1 MLIDNQQ
8 SAIGN
13 RQIIIIGA
21 GVAGLAAARE
31 LSCANFKVTVL
42 EARDRIG
49 GRVYTHDSV
58 ELGAEFIHGKPP
70 ELLQIAERAHLK
82 LSVVPNRHWYFR
94 DGKLATSKEFWS
106 DIEHVM
112 NEMKKVERDES
123 FADFLKKHDLGQAEP
138 LAKLYVEGFH
148 ASRAERVSVR
158 GLNKANAAADEIND
172 DEQYRIPAGYNLIAQ
187 SLYDD
192 AVAHGATFH
201 LNTIVEEVRW
211 QPNHVEIT
219 ARSTKGATAYD
230 SPEGRLAPARLARFS
245 RALITLPLS
254 LIQSGSVRFV
264 PELREKQA
272 AANKLAMGQVVK
284 IVMRFRTPFWEKLEL
299 PTKDGR
305 KQSLKDLAYIHAPDE
320 LLPTWW
326 TFLPERTPLL
336 IGWAG
341 GSRAEEL
348 LSKGGQAIR
357 NHALK
362 SLVEVFAVEME
373 QIEEQLEE
381 IYYHDWY
388 GDPFSRG
395 AYSYVPV
402 GGLDAQ
408 LQLAAPIENTLFF
421 AGEATNT
428 EGHLGT
434 VHGAI
439 ATGLRAA
446 REVIDGV

>member
-1 MLIDNQQ
+1 MKPEIL
-8 SAIGN
+8 
-13 RQIIIIGA
+13 IIGA

-31 LSCANFKVTVL
+31 LSRANFKVTVL

-70 ELLQIAERAHLK
+70 ELMQISERAHLK
-82 LSVVPNRHWYFR
+82 LDIVSNRHWYFR
-94 DGKLATSKEFWS
+94 DGKLATSNEFWS

-112 NEMKKVERDES
+112 KEMKKVEHDES
-123 FADFLKKHDLGQAEP
+123 FSDFLKEHDLGPAEP

-148 ASRAERVSVR
+148 ASRAERVSVL
-158 GLNKANAAADEIND
+158 GLNKANAAADEIDD
-172 DEQYRIPAGYNLIAQ
+172 DEQYRIPAGYHVVAQ

-192 AVAHGATFH
+192 AIAHGATFH
-201 LNTIVEEVRW
+201 LNTIVDEVRW
-211 QPNHVEIT
+211 QPNQVEIT
-219 ARSTKGATAYD
+219 AGSTKESALTDAK
-230 SPEGRLAPARLARFS
+230 FS
-245 RALITLPLS
+245 RAVITLPLS
-254 LIQSGSVRFV
+254 LIQAGSVRIV
-264 PELREKQA
+264 PELRDKQA

-284 IVMRFRTPFWEKLEL
+284 IVMRFHTPFWEKLEL
-299 PTKDGR
+299 ATKDGR
-305 KQSLKDLAYIHAPDE
+305 SQGLADLAYIHAPDE

-326 TFLPERTPLL
+326 TLLPERTPVL

-348 LSKGGQAIR
+348 LSRGEQAIR

-362 SLVEVFAVEME
+362 SLVTVFAVELE
-373 QIEEQLEE
+373 KIEEQLEE
-381 IYYHDWY
+381 IYCHNWY

-395 AYSYVPV
+395 AYSYIPI
-402 GGLDAQ
+402 GGLEAQ
-408 LQLAAPIENTLFF
+408 MQLARPVENTLFF

-446 REVIDGV
+446 REVQRSTSNVQSQDG

>member
-1 MLIDNQQ
+1 MLIGNRQ

-13 RQIIIIGA
+13 RDVIIIGA

-31 LSCANFKVTVL
+31 LSRANFNVTVL
-42 EARDRIG
+42 EARNRIG

-58 ELGAEFIHGKPP
+58 ELGAEFIHGKPTC
-70 ELLQIAERAHLK
+70 LLDIVERAHLK
-82 LSVVPNRHWYFR
+82 LSVVQNRHWYFR
-94 DGKLATSKEFWS
+94 EGKLATSNEFWS

-112 NEMKKVERDES
+112 REMKKVERDES
-123 FADFLKKHDLGQAEP
+123 FSEFLKNHDLGPAEP

-148 ASRAERVSVR
+148 ASRAERVSVL
-158 GLNKANAAADEIND
+158 GLNKANAAAEEIDD
-172 DEQYRIPAGYNLIAQ
+172 DEQYRIPAGYNLVAQ
-187 SLYDD
+187 SLYED

-219 ARSTKGATAYD
+219 VGSAKESALTDAN
-230 SPEGRLAPARLARFS
+230 FS
-245 RALITLPLS
+245 RAVITLPLS
-254 LIQSGSVRFV
+254 LIQAGSVRYV

-284 IVMRFRTPFWEKLEL
+284 IVMRFHTPFWEKLEL

-305 KQSLKDLAYIHAPDE
+305 SQSLEGLAYIHAPDE

-326 TFLPERTPLL
+326 TLLPERTPVL

-348 LSKGGQAIR
+348 LSKGEEAIR

-362 SLVEVFAVEME
+362 SLVTVFAVELE

-388 GDPFSRG
+388 GDPCSRG

-402 GGLDAQ
+402 GGLEAQ
-408 LQLAAPIENTLFF
+408 MQLARPVENTLFF

-446 REVIDGV
+446 KEVQRSMSKV

>member
-1 MLIDNQQ
+1 VKPE
-8 SAIGN
+8 
-13 RQIIIIGA
+13 IIIIGA

-31 LSCANFKVTVL
+31 LSRANFNVTVV

-49 GRVYTHDSV
+49 GRFYTHDSV

-70 ELLQIAERAHLK
+70 ELKKIVERAHLK
-82 LSVVPNRHWYFR
+82 LDIVSNRHWYFR
-94 DGKLATSKEFWS
+94 DGKLATSNEFWS

-112 NEMKKVERDES
+112 KEMKTVERDES
-123 FADFLKKHDLGQAEP
+123 FTDFLKEHDLGPAEP

-148 ASRAERVSVR
+148 ASRAERVSVP
-158 GLNKANAAADEIND
+158 GLNKANAAAEEIDD
-172 DEQYRIPAGYNLIAQ
+172 DEQYRIPAGYNLVAQ

-211 QPNHVEIT
+211 QSNHVEIT
-219 ARSTKGATAYD
+219 GTTIKGATPYG
-230 SPEGRLAPARLARFS
+230 SPEGWRAPARLAGFS
-245 RALITLPLS
+245 RALITLPLGV
-254 LIQSGSVRFV
+254 LQAESVRFI
-264 PELREKQA
+264 PELADKQA

-284 IVMRFRTPFWEKLEL
+284 IVMRFHTRFWEKLEL

-305 KQSLKDLAYIHAPDE
+305 RQSLEGLAYIHAPDE

-326 TFLPERTPLL
+326 TLLPERTPVL

-348 LSKGGQAIR
+348 LSKGEQAIR

-362 SLVEVFAVEME
+362 ALVTVFAAELE
-373 QIEEQLEE
+373 QVEEQLEE

-402 GGLDAQ
+402 GGLEAQ
-408 LQLAAPIENTLFF
+408 MQLAAPVENTLFF

-446 REVIDGV
+446 KEVQSSMSKV